1 MASLENKYG
10 KSAVDATRRNALPP
24 YLDTLF
30 EGGID
35 GGAGIETHNVT
46 LTTANW
52 SNLQQNVVLTCGATN
67 ASDIVCAGDNSTMDA
82 DYYLAA
88 FGVKLISAS
97 VVEGEEEGANTV
109 TFTFTAASTPTTNI
123 NVVIIIVNSED
134 SASSYLN
141 ELVST
146 AENYKNISVTKA
158 NEAAASA
165 IAAQTSADNAAQI
178 ESLFQ
183 SLWTQYRDALYPI
196 GSIYMNV
203 NNVSPSTLFGGT
215 WEQLENR
222 FLLGAGSSYTAGA
235 TGGEA
240 THVLST
246 DELPAHTHGS
256 KSLTGQMTF
265 HNAGNGGLVYT
276 TTGIFGL
283 DLVQSNYYYTTASMT
298 RNSGASSGGAVTI
311 DATHTH
317 DSVGNN
323 AAHNN
328 MPPYLVVYIWKRTA

>member
-30 EGGID
+30 EGGIG
-35 GGAGIETHNVT
+35 GGAGVETHSIT

-52 SNLQQNVVLTCGATN
+52 SNLQQNVVLTCSATN
-67 ASDIVCAGDNSTMDA
+67 ASDVICAGDNSIMDA

-88 FGVKLISAS
+88 FGVKLTSAS
-97 VVEGEEEGANTV
+97 VVEGEEEGVNTV
-109 TFTFTAASTPTTNI
+109 TFTFTAESVPTVSI
-123 NVVIIIVNSED
+123 DVIIVIINSED
-134 SASSYLN
+134 SKSNYLD
-141 ELVST
+141 ELVHT
-146 AENYKNISVTKA
+146 VENYKNISVTKA

-165 IAAQTSADNAAQI
+165 TAAQTSANNAAQI

-203 NNVSPSTLFGGT
+203 NNVSPATLFGGT
-215 WEQLENR
+215 WEQLEDR
-222 FLLGAGSSYTAGA
+222 FLLGAGSSYSAGA

-240 THVLST
+240 THTLTINEMPS
-246 DELPAHTHGS
+246 HG
-256 KSLTGQMTF
+256 
-265 HNAGNGGLVYT
+265 HRVRVWDNAGTTDNAWYYNGATKT
-276 TTGIFGL
+276 THSGARLYAASASSWIASG
-283 DLVQSNYYYTTASMT
+283 STASA
-298 RNSGASSGGAVTI
+298 ASSGAGDPSGGT
-311 DATHTH
+311 DL
-317 DSVGNN
+317 VGGG